1 MNGLKENINNNNMNR
16 AITTIVIIVS
26 ALILSVAC
34 DDNKI
39 SDKPIIY
46 QPTPQLSLTEV
57 VIDGCEYLYSTAAN
71 GVILTHKGNCTNHKS
86 K

>member
-16 AITTIVIIVS
+16 AIITIVIIVS

-34 DDNKI
+34 DKKT
-39 SDKPIIY
+39 SDKPTTY
-46 QPTPQLSLTEV
+46 PVTPHTSVTEV
-57 VIDGCEYLYSTAAN
+57 MIDGCEYLYSTATN
-71 GVILTHKGNCTNHKS
+71 GVILTHKGNCTNHKN